1 MNRLLVWASTLY
13 NMDTSITPEKYA
25 ELERRILEAINRDA
39 AELTEISLTIHANPE
54 LQYEERQAAALLT
67 GKLAGRGFEVQ
78 RAAADIET
86 AFVGFSGDN
95 EGPTIAIVAEYD
107 ALRGLGHACGHNLI
121 GTAALGAAWALNEVI
136 GELPGRIRMIGTP
149 AEEGGGGKVL
159 MVNRGV
165 FKGVDAAMMFHPL
178 DETAL
183 GSPTLASNR
192 IKLEFF
198 GKASHAAAAPEAGI
212 NALDAVI
219 QTYNAVNALRQHL
232 RSDVR
237 IHGVITNGGQAA
249 NIVPE
254 YASAEFSVRAA
265 DRPYSDETLAK
276 FIRCA
281 EAAAMATGA
290 TLKYDVREASRYDNM
305 LNNPAMMRA
314 FGGKLEALGVPYAQ
328 KPSGGFGSTDMGN
341 VSLVVPS
348 IHPYLKIAPAGVQCH
363 TNGFREAA
371 ASPEGQAAMLN
382 AARAMAL
389 TALDLLARPELLAEA
404 KRAFAEGRS

>member
-1 MNRLLVWASTLY
+1 MPPISA
-13 NMDTSITPEKYA
+13 EKYA
-25 ELERRILEAINRDA
+25 ELERRVLAAIDRDA

-54 LQYEERQAAALLT
+54 LQFVERKAAALLT
-67 GKLAGRGFEVQ
+67 SKLEARGFEVQ
-78 RAAADIET
+78 RGVAELET
-86 AFVGFSGDN
+86 AFVGYAGDN
-95 EGPTIAIVAEYD
+95 DGPTIGIVAEYD

-121 GTAALGAAWALNEVI
+121 GTAALGAAWAINEVI
-136 GELPGRIRMIGTP
+136 AELPGRVRMIGTP

-178 DETAL
+178 DTNL
-183 GSPTLASNR
+183 LSTPFLASNR

-198 GKASHAAAAPEAGI
+198 GRASHAAASPELGI

-265 DRPYSDETLAK
+265 DRPYSNETLAK

-290 TLKYDVREASRYDNM
+290 TLKYTVEEASRYDD
-305 LNNPAMMRA
+305 LDSNPIMQRL
-314 FGGKLEALGVPYAQ
+314 FGEKLTRLGIDYLD
-328 KPSGGFGSTDMGN
+328 KPNGQGSGSTDMGN
-341 VSLVVPS
+341 VSQVVPS
-348 IHPYLKIAPAGVQCH
+348 IHPFLKIAETGVACH

-371 ASPEGQAAMLN
+371 ASPEGQTAMLN

-389 TALDLLARPELLAEA
+389 TTLDLLAKPDLLRETKA
-404 KRAFAEGRS
+404 AFAARHPNV

>member
-1 MNRLLVWASTLY
+1 M
-13 NMDTSITPEKYA
+13 ITPEKYA
-25 ELERRILEAINRDA
+25 ELERRILDAISRDA
-39 AELTEISLTIHANPE
+39 DELIQVSLTIHANPE
-54 LQYEERQAAALLT
+54 LQYEERKAAALLT
-67 GKLAGRGFEVQ
+67 GKLAARGFEVE
-78 RAAADIET
+78 RGVAGIET
-86 AFVGFSGDN
+86 AFVGHAGDN
-95 EGPTIAIVAEYD
+95 DGPTVAIVAEYD

-121 GTAALGAAWALNEVI
+121 GTAALGAAWALNDVI

-165 FKGVDAAMMFHPL
+165 FKGIDAAMMFHPL
-178 DETAL
+178 DENAL
-183 GSPTLASNR
+183 GSPTLASSR
-192 IKLEFF
+192 IKLEFH
-198 GKASHAAAAPEAGI
+198 GKASHAAASPEAGI

-265 DRPYSDETLAK
+265 DRPYADETLAK

-290 TLKYDVREASRYDNM
+290 RLVYEVREASRYDN
-305 LNNPAMMRA
+305 LRSNPSMMRT
-314 FGGKLEALGVPYAQ
+314 FGERLAGLGIVARNE
-328 KPSGGFGSTDMGN
+328 PSGGFGSTDMGN
-341 VSLVVPS
+341 VSQVVPS
-348 IHPYLKIAPAGVQCH
+348 IHPYLKIAEAGIQCH

-371 ASPEGQAAMLN
+371 ASPEGQTAMLN

-389 TALDLLARPELLAEA
+389 TALDLLARPELLAEV
-404 KRAFAEGRS
+404 KREFAAA